1 MNNQRATCNPVAR
14 SVISIAFPA
23 PHGREQ
29 QGQLQSAIMRIG
41 FFGGSFDPPHLGHL
55 AVGKAAAESFALDSV
70 FFAPTASQPLK
81 PIGATASF
89 EDRLAMVSL
98 LTELQPATATSQL
111 KASRLDA
118 PLPNGSPN
126 YTANTLSSLRNAT
139 SPHDS
144 IFVIV
149 GADAFLDLR
158 RWHSPEALFTLAD
171 WIVVSRPNF
180 SLQHLDALHLTA
192 EQLQRV
198 HLLQHV
204 HEPASATRIRT
215 LLAAGSDCAGLLP
228 PSILTYIRNHHLYG
242 T

>member
-1 MNNQRATCNPVAR
+1 
-14 SVISIAFPA
+14 
-23 PHGREQ
+23 
-29 QGQLQSAIMRIG
+29 MRIG

-55 AVGKAAAESFALDSV
+55 AVGRAAAAAFSLDSV
-70 FFAPTASQPLK
+70 LLAPTARQPLK
-81 PIGATASF
+81 PGGAIASF

-98 LTELQPATATSQL
+98 LTELQPAAATPQF

-118 PLPNGSPN
+118 PLPDGSPN
-126 YTANTLSSLRNAT
+126 YTANTLSSLRNAI

-158 RWHSPEALFTLAD
+158 RWHSPETLLHVAD

-180 SLQHLDALHLTA
+180 SLRQLDALRFTPG
-192 EQLQRV
+192 QLHRV
-198 HLLQHV
+198 HLLEHV
-204 HEPASATRIRT
+204 HEPASATSIRA
-215 LLAAGSDCAGLLP
+215 LLATGSDCADLLP
-228 PSILTYIRNHHLYG
+228 PSVLAYIRDHHLYK